1 MKKIFRYIGLFFK
14 GIWHA
19 VTFLRMAVFN
29 LLFLLLLAAFA
40 IGFYLDGQEETM
52 PITAQKEALVLNIN
66 GPIVEQAKPIDPLSS
81 ISESVAGA
89 EPVRQHV
96 LYQVVETIRHAAND
110 DNIEGLVL
118 KLGNMPETNL
128 TKLKYISKALVEF
141 KKTGKPIYAAGDFY
155 NQSQYYLA
163 SYADKIFMSPDGGV
177 LLKGYQAYSLYYKEL
192 LDKLDISTHIFRV
205 GTYKSAVEPFMRNDM
220 SDAARESALTWVN
233 QLWDAYVTDVA
244 KNRGIQ
250 PQALKPNEQELL
262 ALFEKHQGNL
272 AAVAKE
278 LGLVDILATRQQINQ
293 SLIETFG
300 ANQKGELK
308 AISYQNYRTLNM
320 PETLSHTGNIAVVV
334 ASGAILDGQQPV
346 GLVGGDSTS
355 ALLKQARLDDSIK
368 AVVLRVDSPG
378 GSAFASEVIR
388 NEIQALQQAGK
399 PVVVSM
405 SSLAASGGY
414 WISMNADK
422 IIAQPTT
429 LTGSIGIFGVITT
442 AENAL
447 DKIGVHTDGVGSSP
461 FSKDGLTTGLS
472 EGAQKAMQLGIEHGY
487 QRFITLVAKG
497 RNMTP
502 EQVDQIA
509 QGRVWTGRDALNN
522 GLVDALG
529 DFDTAVETAA
539 KLAKLDHHQLN
550 WIEKERSTTEQLV
563 QELFGSMDAYLNVST
578 QQRLFSLLPKSLQQ
592 AGLQVMTDTN
602 LLQLND
608 PKGYYTLCL
617 PCQVQ

>member
-278 LGLVDILATRQQINQ
+278 LGLVDTLATRQQINQ